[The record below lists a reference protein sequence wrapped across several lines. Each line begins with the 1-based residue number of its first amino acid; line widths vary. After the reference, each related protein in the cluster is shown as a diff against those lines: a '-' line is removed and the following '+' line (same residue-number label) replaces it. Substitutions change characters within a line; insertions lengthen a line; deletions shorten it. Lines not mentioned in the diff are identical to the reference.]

1 MKKDRITLYDVF
13 ILIVGCFL
21 MAVSLNLFF
30 NPHTIAPGG
39 LTGLAVVINTIFPIP
54 LWVVNLVLN
63 IPLFA
68 LAFKILTKNDMI
80 KTVLGILLLSLAL
93 KVTDGLAMIDVTNDI
108 ILAIISGSILMG
120 LGHGL
125 IFRINGTTGGTD
137 LIGLLLNKYIPSISV
152 PVLMGCVDSLV
163 VILSGIVTG
172 KIEIA
177 LYSTLAL
184 FIIVKVSDIIVDG
197 FDYSKSFMII
207 SDKYKEISDIIMEDF
222 DRGATILTGEGAYTG
237 SNKKVLLVVVSKKE
251 VVKLKKQIKEIDP
264 KSFIIITDIHEAVG
278 NGFKEDLDS

>member
-1 MKKDRITLYDVF
+1 MKKDGITLYDVF

-21 MAVSLNLFF
+21 MAASLNLFF

-278 NGFKEDLDS
+278 NGFKEELDS